1 MVPSTSQYLR
11 LDSWPPTCEV
21 GLARS
26 LFHSPLMISKSRQAK
41 ALSQSWP
48 LPTLELMSVHESFF
62 GAEEVPSPPHTLA
75 AALSSF
81 RAAFSKRFLCCSYC
95 LSENRSPSRFLRAS
109 SVSRASVRLSNP
121 WCERSTSISH
131 RTSSLGSSP
140 DEKYA
145 KPSVEYE
152 LLLVEYGVFTQ
163 CIGRYLGC
171 TSTIKNTRQNTYV

>member
-26 LFHSPLMISKSRQAK
+26 LFHSPPMISKSRQAK

-62 GAEEVPSPPHTLA
+62 GAEGVPSPPRTLP

-81 RAAFSKRFLCCSYC
+81 RAC
-95 LSENRSPSRFLRAS
+95 LQQALP
-109 SVSRASVRLSNP
+109 
-121 WCERSTSISH
+121 
-131 RTSSLGSSP
+131 
-140 DEKYA
+140 
-145 KPSVEYE
+145 
-152 LLLVEYGVFTQ
+152 LLLILLVGKQIPQPLFECFKRIQGLREVVQSLVRALHLHFTPNFNFG
-163 CIGRYLGC
+163 IVARRKIRE
-171 TSTIKNTRQNTYV
+171 T